1 MRILSCS
8 LYTSWYNLKNDGENK
23 KLRFYDA
30 EDAIV
35 IENSLQKK
43 IQVDRVIWLPF
54 SGSLNSTSL
63 KEGENWKIKP

>member
-1 MRILSCS
+1 M
-8 LYTSWYNLKNDGENK
+8 K
-23 KLRFYDA
+23 KIILRFYDA

-43 IQVDRVIWLPF
+43 IQIDRVIWLPF